1 MGYVMLVPY
10 SMLTIYTFL
19 RRRDYL
25 LAVLLVGQPIS
36 KLMLKPFPSS
46 PSQNIFLVIYFAI
59 GFML

>member
-36 KLMLKPFPSS
+36 KLML
-46 PSQNIFLVIYFAI
+46 NHFLVPLAKIYS
-59 GFML
+59 